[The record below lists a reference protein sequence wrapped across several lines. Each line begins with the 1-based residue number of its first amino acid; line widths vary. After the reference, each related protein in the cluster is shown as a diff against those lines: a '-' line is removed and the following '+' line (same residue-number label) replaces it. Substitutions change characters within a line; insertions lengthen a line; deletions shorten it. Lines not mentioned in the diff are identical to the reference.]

1 VGAFAVAMRLGRAVL
16 AVGAV
21 TLALVLPLDSPCA
34 ETTPLELAVKATYLY
49 KFAPFVEWP
58 AAAFATPS
66 SDFNLCVVGDD
77 PFGDVLDRAV
87 TGQRAG
93 EHPIVVRRLARAAP
107 GCHILYA
114 ASSSAQ
120 PMRDILQAVR
130 GTAVLTV
137 TDQAQDGAKG
147 IVNLIVQE
155 NKVRFEIDDRA
166 ASENGLVISSKLLS
180 LAVHVRSR
188 S

>member
-1 VGAFAVAMRLGRAVL
+1 VPVFAPATGSVQAGLAAVAV
-16 AVGAV
+16 
-21 TLALVLPLDSPCA
+21 ALSLLLPFNSPCA
-34 ETTPLELAVKATYLY
+34 ETPPLELAVKATYLY

-58 AAAFATPS
+58 ATAFATPS
-66 SDFNLCVVGDD
+66 SNFNLCVVGDD

-87 TGQRAG
+87 AGQQAG
-93 EHPIVVRRLARAAP
+93 DHPIVVRRSARAAP

-114 ASSSAQ
+114 AGSSAQ
-120 PMRDILQAVR
+120 PLREILDAVR

-137 TDQAQDGAKG
+137 TDQRQDSAKG
-147 IVNLIVQE
+147 IVNLVVQE

-166 ASENGLVISSKLLS
+166 AMDSGIAISSKLLS
-180 LAVHVRSR
+180 LAVRVRPR